1 MTKQQHKRALNCLK
15 SINNLEH
22 EKNFSL
28 KKGVIRYEYK
38 HQVIHLDDMTMTV
51 SGTWEQFNS
60 VNHTKDMIF
69 LVIALLDE
77 DNQDV
82 SFTPLQHEDWQNV
95 LRTKLSIA

>member
-15 SINNLEH
+15 SINNLELH
-22 EKNFSL
+22 KNFSL

-38 HQVIHLDDMTMTV
+38 HQVIHLDNMNMIV
-51 SGTWEQFNS
+51 SGSWEQFNS